1 MLGVV
6 LDETNLTSEIF
17 DGEVV
22 AVNFATGKYYG
33 MKGSAQIIWE
43 MLREPVDPAMIETAL
58 RTGYPDLDDDDVA
71 SVQRFLDLLVEEG
84 ILQPASPTASPKL
97 PDISGR
103 ASFVRPELEIH
114 TDLQELIALDPIHDV
129 DPGGGW
135 PLRRELGDS

>member
-1 MLGVV
+1 
-6 LDETNLTSEIF
+6 
-17 DGEVV
+17 
-22 AVNFATGKYYG
+22 
-33 MKGSAQIIWE
+33 
-43 MLREPVDPAMIETAL
+43 MIETAL

-84 ILQPASPTASPKL
+84 ILQPASPIASPKL

-103 ASFVRPELEIH
+103 ASFVRPEMEIH
-114 TDLQELIALDPIHDV
+114 TDLQELIVLDPIHDV